1 MISYSLSLRVLGFTM
16 LAGAVFFFGGLNLLA
31 LGIVGQYIARIFRE
45 IKGRPLYIV
54 ETILTSDQPVSAE
67 KPQRG
72 SGYIH
77 PRRRFE
83 TVTLGRSAGADG
95 GTQSSPG

>member
-1 MISYSLSLRVLGFTM
+1 MISYFLSLRVLGFTM
-16 LAGAVFFFGGLNLLA
+16 LAVAVFFFGGLNLLA

-45 IKGRPLYIV
+45 IKGRPLNIV

-72 SGYIH
+72 SGDIH
-77 PRRRFE
+77 P
-83 TVTLGRSAGADG
+83 V
-95 GTQSSPG
+95 SPV